1 MKYIVKNTIDS
12 AACYILRNDEGCTP
26 QKLRY
31 LLYLIY
37 SDYLNV
43 YNDIVD
49 TMGRPFYAEEYECN
63 LLFDGQFIADVKGPK
78 SIVDQYTTEEEIYD
92 LGAYIDDDLEDLID
106 EDSLK
111 FLEASLNQYKGYNT
125 RFLKMLAKQSYDYQ
139 ETYKH
144 CESEDKVIPIEVM
157 FTANLL
163 ADSVSSCFKTK
174 RM

>member
-12 AACYILRNDEGCTP
+12 VACYILRNDEGCTP

-49 TMGRPFYAEEYECN
+49 TMGRPFYAE
-63 LLFDGQFIADVKGPK
+63 DVKGPK
-78 SIVDQYTTEEEIYD
+78 AVVDQYTTEEEIYD

-106 EDSLK
+106 EDSLN
-111 FLEASLNQYKGYNT
+111 FLKASLGQYKGYNT